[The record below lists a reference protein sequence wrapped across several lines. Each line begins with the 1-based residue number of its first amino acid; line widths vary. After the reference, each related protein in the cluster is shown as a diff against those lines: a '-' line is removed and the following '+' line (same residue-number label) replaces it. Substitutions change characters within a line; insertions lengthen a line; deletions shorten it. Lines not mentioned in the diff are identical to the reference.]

1 MQILSLIW
9 GILAIL
15 GMLIGFIPCLG
26 AYNWINIPFAA
37 LGLIFSIIAVVNAN
51 PGESKSS
58 GTAGLIMCASAV
70 IFGVFRLMLGG
81 GIL

>member
-9 GILAIL
+9 GILSIL